1 MNNIL
6 SKIWFSIQ
14 YSQKLNRDSSG
25 YYLDIND
32 NLLNISKKY
41 NIWCPHK
48 NGYCLSLEGFK
59 FPIFYC
65 PEYEKDNKSA
75 NILQFG
81 RADYY
86 GDLFIDDDRYNNTG
100 GIFILTKDEEKILY
114 MSYSIFDRNIVSLP
128 IVSAYIWFS
137 VYDDSIYPNLM
148 YLKEEVPADI
158 AYLNPYEKS
167 LNVYTDYEVYAIDIH
182 RDGCVFLIRDSK
194 FAKEHELSWIG

>member
-6 SKIWFSIQ
+6 SKIWVSIQ
-14 YSQKLNRDSSG
+14 YSQKLNRDLSG
-25 YYLDIND
+25 CYLDIND

-41 NIWCPHK
+41 NIWYPHK
-48 NGYCLSLEGFK
+48 NGYCLLLDGFK
-59 FPIFYC
+59 FPIFYY

-100 GIFILTKDEEKILY
+100 GFFGLTKDEEKILY

-137 VYDDSIYPNLM
+137 VYDDSIYSNLM
-148 YLKEEVPADI
+148 YLKKEVPADI

-167 LNVYTDYEVYAIDIH
+167 LNVYTDYEVYAIDVH